1 MPLAGDIFQTAG
13 GLDDGEAGFR
23 GVGAAEL
30 VAVDVLHGEPGAF
43 AGSGKADV
51 IVAAL
56 GAGRVFFGESSGE

>member
-43 AGSGKADV
+43 AGSGKSDV

-56 GAGRVFFGESSGE
+56 GSGCVFFGESSGE